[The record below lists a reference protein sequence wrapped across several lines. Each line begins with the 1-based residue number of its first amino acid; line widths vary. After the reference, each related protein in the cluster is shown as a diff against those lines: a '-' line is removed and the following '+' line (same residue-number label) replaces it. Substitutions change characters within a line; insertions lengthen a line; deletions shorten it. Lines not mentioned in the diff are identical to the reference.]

1 MGKEEK
7 SEILARPS
15 TLISNAYQTQNP
27 LHSLAKRKHELAIE
41 NHLIFSFT
49 EKNLHSIFS

>member
-15 TLISNAYQTQNP
+15 TLINAYQTQNP